1 MTERRP
7 NARTRV
13 LRRLMQGPALTGE
26 LCNPAC
32 GGERFGARIAELR
45 KAGHEIDMQIVRV
58 GCARYTLTREAG
70 V

>member
-32 GGERFGARIAELR
+32 GGERFGARIMELR
-45 KAGHEIDMQIVRV
+45 KQGYEIETEIVRV
-58 GCARYTLTREAG
+58 GQARYTLREN
-70 V
+70 